1 MIEPLVIMFAVAC
14 LLLIAQ
20 GLFTR
25 DGIYQYPF
33 LAGCVFAGFIL
44 PQVVGLAHDQF
55 MPPGAFEATLVLAI
69 LSAAMCWLGA
79 WTAHR
84 PLLAFDWDYDE
95 HYLLIASAALSAIGG
110 YFYYSLSRLPP
121 EMLENTQWTGLPVA
135 YLFFARVLTY
145 GFALAVLLY
154 ARNGSRLALAVA
166 AYGGLFYLDRIVFN
180 GRRQDLVEFLIIL
193 LLAFWFQRGWRLP
206 RSIMLVGMCAGGLL
220 INSIGDYR
228 SLSMGQSGPQW
239 DRIANIDFFGNFS
252 QIAEQGGAEVRNA
265 AYSIAA
271 VSRNMEYDFGLSHWN
286 ALVFAYV
293 PAQLVGSSIKESLLI
308 ALPEPSQDEFFYKP
322 AIGSTWTGLSDAF
335 QSFWYFGCLKFFL
348 IAYFMQKFWL
358 AARGGNL
365 TAQLAYMLV
374 PVYAMEAITHTTQRF
389 LDPWPHLAVFFLPVL
404 LLSRRRAKKPSRGVP
419 ELRLSEPT
427 SEPS

>member
-1 MIEPLVIMFAVAC
+1 VIEPLVVMFAVAC

-33 LAGCVFAGFIL
+33 LAGCVFAAFIL
-44 PQVVGLAHDQF
+44 PQFAGLAHDQF
-55 MPPGAFEATLVLAI
+55 LPPGALESTLILAI
-69 LSAAMCWLGA
+69 LSAVMCWVGA

-95 HYLLIASAALSAIGG
+95 RYLLIASAALSAIGG
-110 YFYYSLSRLPP
+110 YFYYTLSRLPL

-154 ARNGSRLALAVA
+154 ARNGSKLALAVA
-166 AYGGLFYLDRIVFN
+166 AYGALFYLDRIVFN
-180 GRRQDLVEFLIIL
+180 GRRQDLVEFLTIIL
-193 LLAFWFQRGWRLP
+193 LALLFQRGWRLP
-206 RSIMLVGMCAGGLL
+206 RSVMLVGMCAGGLL

-228 SLSMGQSGPQW
+228 ALSMGQSGPQW
-239 DRIANIDFFGNFS
+239 DQIANIDFFGNIS

-265 AYSIAA
+265 AYNIAA

-293 PAQLVGSSIKESLLI
+293 PAQLVGSGIKESLYI
-308 ALPEPSQDEFFYKP
+308 ALPQPSQEEFFYLP
-322 AIGSTWTGLSDAF
+322 APGSTWTGLSDAF
-335 QSFWYFGCLKFFL
+335 QSFGYLGCLNFFVV
-348 IAYFMQKFWL
+348 AYFMQKFWL

-365 TAQLAYMLV
+365 TAQLAYMLI
-374 PVYAMEAITHTTQRF
+374 PVYALEAITHTTQRF
-389 LDPWPHLAVFFLPVL
+389 LDPWPHLAVFFLPAL
-404 LLSRRRAKKPSRGVP
+404 LLSRRRAKKPSLGAP
-419 ELRLSEPT
+419 ELRLPLPT
-427 SEPS
+427 PGPG